1 MILKILL
8 AAFLSLTAIQYH
20 SVSGALPP
28 GWRTCGKSHPDYNK
42 CLKEAAQ
49 LAVLSIA
56 NNGQKKY
63 GVFPADPLH
72 FEKILL
78 DQSSGPVR
86 VKVDFSETD
95 LTGFKNLVIEGIS
108 WNGAEMAFNASVP
121 KLNLYGDYR
130 IQGRVLV
137 LPIVGQGIS
146 NITVSGARIMTRW
159 NLPEKGK
166 GKEKHFHAEN
176 LGLKVHGSK
185 VDFHFTNLFNGDKRL
200 GDNMNKFLNE
210 NWEVIWEEIQPAIQ
224 DSFGAAIKEISNR
237 IFSRISSQELL
248 PS

>member
-1 MILKILL
+1 MYIV
-8 AAFLSLTAIQYH
+8 FVCLSGEYLEARLAIQVY
-20 SVSGALPP
+20 
-28 GWRTCGKSHPDYNK
+28 
-42 CLKEAAQ
+42 
-49 LAVLSIA
+49 
-56 NNGQKKY
+56 GQKKY

-146 NITVSGARIMTRW
+146 NITVS
-159 NLPEKGK
+159 
-166 GKEKHFHAEN
+166 
-176 LGLKVHGSK
+176 
-185 VDFHFTNLFNGDKRL
+185 
-200 GDNMNKFLNE
+200 DNMNKFLNE